1 MNNSNEY
8 DLNKIQSEL
17 TAVKVLVAIL
27 ESQGSVRVPISK
39 LIDATN
45 KDKEL
50 LVDFDPESQEFIFR
64 AFKITGDI
72 NSILIDKDE
81 NIIKENEIE

>member
-27 ESQGSVRVPISK
+27 ESQGSVRVPVSK
-39 LIDATN
+39 LADATN

-64 AFKITGDI
+64 SFKITGDI
-72 NSILIDKDE
+72 NSILIDKE
-81 NIIKENEIE
+81 GNVVKENEIE

>member
-1 MNNSNEY
+1 MNNNNKY

-27 ESQGSVRVPISK
+27 ESQGSVRVPVSK
-39 LIDATN
+39 LADATN

-50 LVDFDPESQEFIFR
+50 LVDFDSESQEFIFR
-64 AFKITGDI
+64 SFKITGDI
-72 NSILIDKDE
+72 QSILIDE
-81 NIIKENEIE
+81 NVLKGEQIEQ

>member
-17 TAVKVLVAIL
+17 SAVKVLVAIL
-27 ESQGSVRVPISK
+27 ESQGSVRVPVSK
-39 LIDATN
+39 LTDATS

-72 NSILIDKDE
+72 SSILIDQDE